1 MIGFI
6 IGVFVGAF
14 LGIAIM
20 AILSC
25 SKSDL
30 PEPKEKEKSE

>member
-14 LGIAIM
+14 IGCFIM
-20 AILSC
+20 GLICA
-25 SKSDL
+25 SKDFYDGDF
-30 PEPKEKEKSE
+30 